1 MKKLNASEV
10 SSVVGGTISLS
21 SCSITYAKDTM
32 SVGLDKPVEI
42 CNAINTCTS
51 KNGETVTKTI
61 VDLSKCN

>member
-21 SCSITYAKDTM
+21 SCSISYVKDTTDI
-32 SVGLDKPVEI
+32 GLPKPVEI
-42 CNAINTCTS
+42 CNAVNTCTS
-51 KNGETVTKTI
+51 KNGETVTKTM